1 MYTYP
6 YQILKKKITTDVP
19 ELKEIDWFLHQ
30 YDPNKKQAGFMTAEP
45 GFYIEFPE
53 IDTEQLGYGI
63 QMADVEWTAHLVT
76 QNVYENDKRI
86 EKVNATDHAV
96 IMDKIFKSLLN
107 WSSKISY
114 LPEFASLASTA
125 NDQRIIGTIARKG
138 ITPPHMLN
146 GLMVT
151 KQRFRCVMYDH
162 ASLAVYT
169 HLTGKPIDLSSMIIR
184 VPLP

>member
-1 MYTYP
+1 M
-6 YQILKKKITTDVP
+6 P

-53 IDTEQLGYGI
+53 IDTEQIGYGV

-86 EKVNATDHAV
+86 QKVSPTDHAM
-96 IMDKIFKSLLN
+96 IMDKCFRSLVN

-114 LPEFASLASTA
+114 LDEFVALLNTA
-125 NDQRIIGTIARKG
+125 DDKRMIGTIIRKG

-151 KQRFRCVMYDH
+151 KQRFRSVMYDY

-169 HLTGKPIDLSSMIIR
+169 PANKPLQINSTVRL
-184 VPLP
+184 PLP